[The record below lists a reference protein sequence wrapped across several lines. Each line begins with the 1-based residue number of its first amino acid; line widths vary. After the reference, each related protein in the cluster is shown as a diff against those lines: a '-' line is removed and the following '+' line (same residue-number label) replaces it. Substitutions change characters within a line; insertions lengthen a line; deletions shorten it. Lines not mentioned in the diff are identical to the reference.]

1 METNNPSVKPQTI
14 DEKVNSLK
22 QVQSQNKL
30 TLNKM
35 KSDNGKDPED
45 PKTFL
50 LPGEQLNVK
59 H

>member
-30 TLNKM
+30 TLKQI
-35 KSDNGKDPED
+35 KSDQGKDPED
-45 PKTFL
+45 P
-50 LPGEQLNVK
+50 
-59 H
+59 

>member
-1 METNNPSVKPQTI
+1 METNTPSVKPQTI
-14 DEKVNSLK
+14 DEKV
-22 QVQSQNKL
+22 QSQTKL
-30 TLNKM
+30 VLNKM
-35 KSDNGKDPED
+35 KSDQGKDPED